1 MTHAFSTALIS
12 DARAGFG
19 TYTKK
24 QSYSEY
30 LQNLRLTTLYDRNC
44 KKTNKKTVKSQ
55 SDYLLLR
62 NLTSNI
68 SCINSCNTLPFDK
81 GSLQVNLI
89 TKEDLAGI
97 VMVQSLTRP
106 GPSSVDPSLNPFYA
120 YYTVDPSNI
129 LIGNNPCTVN
139 NYINYMVLNTP
150 ATNNYIDPTQQSGC

>member
-1 MTHAFSTALIS
+1 MSHAFNTSILNFGKPA
-12 DARAGFG
+12 FG

-89 TKEDLAGI
+89 TKEAN
-97 VMVQSLTRP
+97 RKN
-106 GPSSVDPSLNPFYA
+106 LN
-120 YYTVDPSNI
+120 
-129 LIGNNPCTVN
+129 LLR
-139 NYINYMVLNTP
+139 IN
-150 ATNNYIDPTQQSGC
+150 

>member
-62 NLTSNI
+62 N
-68 SCINSCNTLPFDK
+68 F
-81 GSLQVNLI
+81 
-89 TKEDLAGI
+89 
-97 VMVQSLTRP
+97 
-106 GPSSVDPSLNPFYA
+106 
-120 YYTVDPSNI
+120 
-129 LIGNNPCTVN
+129 
-139 NYINYMVLNTP
+139 
-150 ATNNYIDPTQQSGC
+150 